1 MADPSDLLIDRTL
14 VLLRHAK
21 AVPPESMPES
31 TPDLDRPLAD
41 RGRAD
46 ASAAGRHLVA
56 QGIEADLVL
65 CSPSKRTR
73 ETWKYVADAG
83 VTATDVWYDKRIY
96 DASTEELL
104 DVIHDTPP
112 EARTVIV
119 VGHAPGIPWLADEL
133 ALDGTSPERVEL
145 TQKYPTTGLA
155 VLHLTCRWADLSAD
169 DADLVSYVVP
179 RG

>member
-21 AVPPESMPES
+21 AVPPE
-31 TPDLDRPLAD
+31 TAPDFERALAD

-46 ASAAGRHLVA
+46 ASAAGRYLVA

-83 VTATDVWYDKRIY
+83 VTAKDVWYDKRIY
-96 DASTEELL
+96 NADTDGIL
-104 DVIHDTPP
+104 DVIHEAPA

-119 VGHAPGIPWLADEL
+119 VGHGPGIPWLADEL

-155 VLHLTCRWADLSAD
+155 VLHLTTHWSDLAAD

>member
-14 VLLRHAK
+14 VLLRHSK
-21 AVPPESMPES
+21 AVPPESMPD
-31 TPDLDRPLAD
+31 PQRPLSD

-46 ASAAGRHLVA
+46 ARAAGRYLVA
-56 QGIEADLVL
+56 QGIDADLVM
-65 CSPSKRTR
+65 CSPSQRTR
-73 ETWKYVADAG
+73 ETWQYAAEAG
-83 VTATDVWYDKRIY
+83 ATTTDIWYDRRIY
-96 DASTEELL
+96 NADTDSLL
-104 DVIHDTPP
+104 DVIHEAPS
-112 EARTVIV
+112 EARTVVV

-155 VLHLTCRWADLSAD
+155 ILHLTTHWADLAANE
-169 DADLVSYVVP
+169 ADLVQYVVP

>member
-21 AVPPESMPES
+21 AVPPESMPQS
-31 TPDLDRPLAD
+31 PDLDRPLAD

-46 ASAAGRHLVA
+46 AGAAGRHLVA

-96 DASTEELL
+96 DAGTDDLL

-145 TQKYPTTGLA
+145 TQKYPTSGLA

>member
-21 AVPPESMPES
+21 AVPHESMPDFE
-31 TPDLDRPLAD
+31 RPLTD

-46 ASAAGRHLVA
+46 AAAAGRWLVA

-65 CSPSKRTR
+65 CSPSQRTR
-73 ETWKYVADAG
+73 ETWKYAAEAGAVTADA
-83 VTATDVWYDKRIY
+83 WYDRRIY
-96 DASTEELL
+96 NGTAEELL
-104 DVIHDTPP
+104 DVIHEAPP
-112 EARTVIV
+112 EARTVIL
-119 VGHAPGIPWLADEL
+119 VGHGPGVPWLADEL
-133 ALDGTSPERVEL
+133 ALDGTSPTRVEL

-155 VLHLTCRWADLSAD
+155 VLHHTTGWDDLAPD
-169 DADLVSYVVP
+169 DADLVDFVTP

>member
-21 AVPPESMPES
+21 AVPPESMP
-31 TPDLDRPLAD
+31 DLERPLAD

-46 ASAAGRHLVA
+46 ASAAGRYLVA
-56 QGIEADLVL
+56 HGIDADLVL
-65 CSPSKRTR
+65 CSPSQRTR
-73 ETWKYVADAG
+73 ETWQYAAEAG
-83 VTATDVWYDKRIY
+83 ATATDIWYDRRIY
-96 DASTEELL
+96 NADSDELL
-104 DVIHDTPP
+104 DVIREAPA
-112 EARTVIV
+112 EARTVIL
-119 VGHAPGIPWLADEL
+119 VGHAPGLPWLADEL

-145 TQKYPTTGLA
+145 TQKYPTSGLA
-155 VLHLTCRWADLSAD
+155 VLHLTCRWSDLSAD

>member
-21 AVPPESMPES
+21 AVPPESMPQS
-31 TPDLDRPLAD
+31 PDLDRPLAD

-46 ASAAGRHLVA
+46 AGATGRHLVA

-96 DASTEELL
+96 DAGTDDLL

-145 TQKYPTTGLA
+145 TQKYPTSGLA

>member
-21 AVPPESMPES
+21 AVPPESMP
-31 TPDLDRPLAD
+31 DLQRPLAD

-46 ASAAGRHLVA
+46 AAAAGRYLVA

-65 CSPSKRTR
+65 CSPSQRTR
-73 ETWKYVADAG
+73 ETWQYAAEAG
-83 VTATDVWYDKRIY
+83 AVATDVWYDRQIY
-96 DASTEELL
+96 NADTVELL
-104 DVIHDTPP
+104 DVVREVPA
-112 EARTVIV
+112 EARTVIM

-133 ALDGTSPERVEL
+133 ALDGTSPERGQL
-145 TQKYPTTGLA
+145 TQKSPTSGLT
-155 VLHLTCRWADLSAD
+155 VRHLPCRWADLAAD